1 MVNDKKLIEQMKQLK
16 VDVNELSDSI
26 TLWNNNV
33 EFLGNQCAST
43 DRQMERVLDV
53 AINKVNKGIK
63 KVSRL
68 YESQFK

>member
-43 DRQMERVLDV
+43 DRQMERVIDIGV
-53 AINKVNKGIK
+53 NKVGKLLKKITKLYDNNK
-63 KVSRL
+63 
-68 YESQFK
+68 

>member
-1 MVNDKKLIEQMKQLK
+1 MKNDKKLVEQMKKLSE
-16 VDVNELSDSI
+16 DVKELSDSI

-43 DRQMERVLDV
+43 DRQLERVLDV
-53 AINKVNKGIK
+53 AVNKVNKGIK

>member
-1 MVNDKKLIEQMKQLK
+1 MKNDKKLIEQMKQLK

-26 TLWNNNV
+26 TVWNNNV

>member
-1 MVNDKKLIEQMKQLK
+1 MKNDKKLIEQMKQLK

>member
-1 MVNDKKLIEQMKQLK
+1 MKNDKELVEQMKHLQKETKELK
-16 VDVNELSDSI
+16 QSIDDWLS
-26 TLWNNNV
+26 NV

-43 DRQMERVLDV
+43 DRQLERVLDV